1 LIEHNKVLIQDF
13 SDKPQK
19 GVVRATHSAA
29 QLVGGYL
36 IPPLRLVGTQQTQV
50 TKLVRDQFL
59 TLLRNILQPLL
70 CNFFNYHFVGRK
82 SGLVFSSHKKSDC
95 YLHFFSSAQW
105 LQEEPYLQEGLAVEV
120 LLINDMVG
128 HFFSWLPLWCS
139 SSFNCFLGHSYAAAA
154 SIISLDILVQ
164 CCFKCFLGHSCAAAA
179 SIVFLGTFL
188 CSCCFNCFS
197 WDILVQLLLQL
208 FFLGHS
214 CSATASIVFLDIL
227 MQLLLQLFFL
237 GHSCAA
243 ASSRF
248 NTM

>member
-1 LIEHNKVLIQDF
+1 LQSISLCIGIAVFRKELILIEHNKVLIQDF

-50 TKLVRDQFL
+50 TKL
-59 TLLRNILQPLL
+59 
-70 CNFFNYHFVGRK
+70 
-82 SGLVFSSHKKSDC
+82 
-95 YLHFFSSAQW
+95 
-105 LQEEPYLQEGLAVEV
+105 EEPYLQEGLAVEV

-208 FFLGHS
+208 FS
-214 CSATASIVFLDIL
+214 
-227 MQLLLQLFFL
+227 
-237 GHSCAA
+237 
-243 ASSRF
+243 
-248 NTM
+248 